1 MQTEEFI
8 FKKDVPK
15 IEHFDKRTATET
27 REILDDVL
35 NAIGNAM
42 GITITLD
49 GNGTFS
55 DDGYTFDIKSK
66 GKGVAMNVNSKGV
79 KSSQRIKEE
88 QALRFKARY
97 KVGDI
102 IQMNS
107 NSRYKPVLHGDKY
120 IVIGWNTRAREYPL
134 VVVKYNTKQSMRLKY
149 EPEWFDIVGHDDEY
163 NEGQPTNNSVEVTQ

>member
-8 FKKDVPK
+8 IKKDVPK
-15 IEHFDKRTATET
+15 IAHFDRRTAIKT
-27 REILDDVL
+27 RDTLQDVL
-35 NAIGNAM
+35 DAVGSTM
-42 GITITLD
+42 GIAITL
-49 GNGTFS
+49 GSGTFS
-55 DDGYTFDIKSK
+55 DDGYTYDINKIEILI
-66 GKGVAMNVNSKGV
+66 ASKGV

-107 NSRYKPVLHGDKY
+107 NSRYKPVLHGNKY
-120 IVIGWNTRAREYPL
+120 IVIGWNTRAGKYPL
-134 VVVKYNTKQSMRLKY
+134 VVIKYDTKQSMRLIY

>member
-15 IEHFDKRTATET
+15 IEHFNRRTAIKT
-27 REILDDVL
+27 RDTLQDVL
-35 NAIGNAM
+35 HAVGSAM
-42 GITITLD
+42 GITITL
-49 GNGTFS
+49 GGTGKYS
-55 DDGYTFDIKSK
+55 DDGYTFDINKIAIK
-66 GKGVAMNVNSKGV
+66 IDNKGV
-79 KSSQRIKEE
+79 KSAQRIKEE

-107 NSRYKPVLHGDKY
+107 NSRYIEKLHGDKY

>member
-15 IEHFDKRTATET
+15 IEHFDRRTAIKT
-27 REILDDVL
+27 RDTLQDVL
-35 NAIGNAM
+35 DAVGSTM
-42 GITITLD
+42 GIAITL